1 MYVKMPQLFWDTK
14 GPNPMGQV
22 SCGQDHKIVVFE
34 RKTWFK
40 SLKTRW
46 GGEAKRFQDLCNFA

>member
-1 MYVKMPQLFWDTK
+1 MPQLFWDTK

-22 SCGQDHKIVVFE
+22 NCGQDHKIVVIG

-46 GGEAKRFQDLCNFA
+46 GGEAKGLSGPP